1 MLMMAGVADDYLQ
14 LIFLFRSL
22 LLTNASFV
30 VLIRLFHILAAD
42 PLYWVA
48 HGAVERLFQ
57 FTIFNDW
64 LSDYE
69 YDTDS
74 ECTGHMKDGVK
85 AWLKGYYFND
95 ETIAAET
102 LTNED
107 LIAILHPQKSQ
118 YRDLLNF
125 VYDVSDYSWCNTKEW
140 YD

>member
-1 MLMMAGVADDYLQ
+1 MYYIHSTTMPLFLVTYFRLLHHSVVAVPY
-14 LIFLFRSL
+14 
-22 LLTNASFV
+22 
-30 VLIRLFHILAAD
+30 LAAD

-95 ETIAAET
+95 ESIVAEE

-125 VYDVSDYSWCNTKEW
+125 VYDVSAYSWCNTKEW